1 MDLPD
6 AVESTG
12 ITVLAQGRAM
22 GRLHRH
28 YLVDTVFR
36 AGGNTAV
43 RLLSILE

>member
-6 AVESTG
+6 TMESAG
-12 ITVLAQGRAM
+12 ITVLAQGRAV
-22 GRLHRH
+22 GCLHHH